1 MLPTRPTYRGAAA
14 NYPGPVSE
22 RPPSTRNAI
31 TGGALL
37 AVAGLILIRA
47 VGPVRLLSVL
57 FLAGGAFYLNR
68 TDPKRL
74 TAVLLV
80 VVGGLAWVVYQTASR
95 QR

>member
-37 AVAGLILIRA
+37 AVTGLILIRA
-47 VGPVRLLSVL
+47 VGPVRLLSV
-57 FLAGGAFYLNR
+57 LAGGAFYLNR

-80 VVGGLAWVVYQTASR
+80 VVGGLAWVAYQTASR

>member
-1 MLPTRPTYRGAAA
+1 MAFCSPDTG
-14 NYPGPVSE
+14 
-22 RPPSTRNAI
+22 RNLRN
-31 TGGALL
+31 G
-37 AVAGLILIRA
+37 IL
-47 VGPVRLLSVL
+47 LLSVL

-80 VVGGLAWVVYQTASR
+80 VVGGLAWVAYQTASR